1 MNINDFVSNI
11 SRHGLQQG
19 HRYSVRIYPSLNGS
33 RIWTSCFRPDF
44 STYSDFYETLD
55 QRVTKV
61 SIPEVNFSTNTNK
74 SRGIDYETP
83 YQRNYNQ
90 NFTMSLLSDKNQKLK
105 RFFERWMNAIH
116 NPKLGR
122 FEYAD
127 AYAWKIQVDLLNEVN
142 DTQKP
147 NEVYEF
153 VGAFPKSVSGFEFDG
168 SQSNNLTTF
177 DVTFSYYYMSPIRET
192 SMDGDVSLLDM
203 QDDKGV
209 SSRLP
214 TT

>member
-1 MNINDFVSNI
+1 
-11 SRHGLQQG
+11 
-19 HRYSVRIYPSLNGS
+19 
-33 RIWTSCFRPDF
+33 
-44 STYSDFYETLD
+44 
-55 QRVTKV
+55 
-61 SIPEVNFSTNTNK
+61 
-74 SRGIDYETP
+74 
-83 YQRNYNQ
+83 
-90 NFTMSLLSDKNQKLK
+90 MSLLSDKNQKLK

-127 AYAWKIQVDLLNEVN
+127 AYAWKVQVDLLNQVN
-142 DTQKP
+142 DTESP

-192 SMDGDVSLLDM
+192 SMEGDVSLLDM

>member
-1 MNINDFVSNI
+1 
-11 SRHGLQQG
+11 
-19 HRYSVRIYPSLNGS
+19 LNGT
-33 RIWTSCFRPDF
+33 RIWQSCYKPDF
-44 STYSDFYETLD
+44 STFFDLYNTLD

-90 NFTMSLLSDKNQKLK
+90 NFTMSFLADKNQKLK

-127 AYAWKIQVDLLNEVN
+127 VYAWKIHVDLLNEVN
-142 DTQKP
+142 DTRKP

-177 DVTFSYYYMSPIRET
+177 DVTFSYYYMSPMREN
-192 SMDGDVSLLDM
+192 SMDGDVSPLDM
-203 QDDKGV
+203 QPLKGV
-209 SSRLP
+209 GSRLP

>member
-19 HRYSVRIYPSLNGS
+19 HRYSVRIYPSLNGA

-90 NFTMSLLSDKNQKLK
+90 NFTMSFLSDKNQKLK